1 MTEPAA
7 TAPAPRRRIR
17 WMRWGIGFAI
27 ALVLFAGVGFLVLP
41 SVVKSQ
47 AEKALAAELG
57 REVTIGEVAI
67 NPFTLRVTIADF
79 VVKDGANPK
88 PLVRFDRLE
97 ADAEWLSLFKRGL
110 VVRAIT
116 LEKPEVSVIR
126 GKDNRYNFSDIV
138 DRFAKRAAET
148 PQPAEPAGPPP
159 RFSINNIRIANGR
172 IDVDDRLED
181 EQHALTELEVGIPF
195 VSSFPA
201 DVKIDV
207 EPRLA
212 AKLNGDPLGVTGEST
227 PFADDLDTTLKL
239 KIDRFH
245 FARYLDYAPV
255 DLAVKIPGGELTA
268 ALEIVFRRGTAGGA
282 DTLLLRGDAAI
293 DGLDVQD
300 RGGRPLVGWKSLAVQ
315 MKELD
320 LVRMK
325 GTLGAVTLTEPVVHA
340 RRDANGDIDL
350 LGILPPAKEPP
361 AQPAAT
367 QPAAPPAKPFALDIE
382 RIALERGRVEW
393 LDESNRRPFKAV
405 IAPLDVTV
413 ADFNLPG
420 TRPAGITVAAT
431 TDAGG
436 TLEHKGT
443 LTLAPLKAEGDLAVK
458 GVRAKWVAP
467 YYEHVVP
474 VIVDDGTLDA
484 ALRYDVAANA
494 TTGVPDVVVSAVKA
508 AIDKVRLLELD
519 GKTERAAIARMTVD
533 VEKVDLARRTA
544 VVGKVSASDS
554 RLYVRR
560 AKDGSI
566 NWAESAV
573 GDTVRGAAAAGT
585 PPTTAAKPPAARA
598 APAKPVATKAVA
610 KKAATPPPAA
620 PATGTVPDPD
630 WTWSVKSI
638 EYRNAAI
645 RFQDFATP
653 APVTLELSPTTLVLE
668 NLASAA
674 STASRIALKTTL
686 DRTGNIAVSGPLT
699 LAPLGGALALDLQ
712 GVSIPAFQAYFADLV
727 NIVVSSGTVATRGNL
742 GFAQA
747 PGGPIV
753 GGFQGDVT
761 VAGLETTDKTSGE
774 RLLGWKSLL
783 LSQLRV
789 GTESQVVDIGDI
801 ALTDFFARVIVT
813 PSGRLNLQDLVAKK
827 DEPAP
832 PAADAQQTPASGGAA
847 PASGPAPDIRFSRI
861 TLQNGNVNFSDFF
874 IKPNYSANLT
884 NITGGVSEITPEKA
898 GDVLIRGRVDASAPL
913 EIAGQLNPL
922 AKDLFLDIKGEARD
936 IDLPP
941 LTPYAAKYAGYGIE
955 KGKLAFKVDYRIKD
969 RKLEANNTVI
979 LDQLTFGER
988 IETPTATKLP
998 VLLAVALLKDR
1009 NGVIDLELP
1018 ISGTLDDPEFSVGGL
1033 IWKAIV
1039 NILTKAVVAPFSLI
1053 ASAFSGGGSEELSFV
1068 EFEPGSAAVAGKA
1081 EEKLKAL
1088 TKALVD
1094 RPNLKL
1100 DVAGRADPQADRVAL
1115 EKAQIAGVVRAQ
1127 KVADL
1132 ARRGTPA
1139 AKPEETAVSP
1149 EEYPKLLEAAWRQ
1162 IAKPPRGAK
1171 VPPPAEMEAAIVA
1184 ANPIDEEELRLL
1196 ANQRSQNAKDM
1207 LTAAGVAGERVFIT
1221 APKLT
1226 AEGMKPP
1233 GPATR
1238 AEFSLK

>member
-7 TAPAPRRRIR
+7 TVPAPRRRIR

-27 ALVLFAGVGFLVLP
+27 AIVLFALIGFLVLP
-41 SVVKSQ
+41 PVVKSQ

-57 REVTIGEVAI
+57 REVAIGDVAI
-67 NPFTLRVTIADF
+67 NPFTLRVTVTDF

-88 PLVRFDRLE
+88 PLARFDRLE
-97 ADAEWLSLFKRGL
+97 LDAEWLTLLKRGI

-138 DRFAKRAAET
+138 DRFAKRAAEA
-148 PQPAEPAGPPP
+148 PKPAEPAAPP
-159 RFSINNIRIANGR
+159 RFSINNIRIVNGR
-172 IDVDDRLED
+172 VDVDDRLED
-181 EQHALTELEVGIPF
+181 EQHALTELEIGIPF

-212 AKLNGDPLGVTGEST
+212 AKLNGDPLGLTGEST

-255 DLAVKIPGGELTA
+255 DLAVKLPGGELTA
-268 ALEIVFRRGTAGGA
+268 ALELVFRRGTKGGA

-300 RGGRPLVGWKSLAVQ
+300 RGGRPLVGWKTLAVQ
-315 MKELD
+315 VKELD
-320 LVRMK
+320 LVRMR

-350 LGILPPAKEPP
+350 LGIVPPAKEPP
-361 AQPAAT
+361 AKPVTATAA
-367 QPAAPPAKPFALDIE
+367 PAKPFALDIE
-382 RIALERGRVEW
+382 RIAVERGRVEW

-413 ADFNLPG
+413 AGFNLPG
-420 TRPAGITVAAT
+420 TRPAEITVAAT

-458 GVRAKWVAP
+458 AIRAKWVAP

-484 ALRYDVAANA
+484 TLRYDVAANA

-508 AIDKVRLLELD
+508 ALEKVRVLELD

-533 VEKVDLARRTA
+533 VDKVDLARRNA

-573 GDTVRGAAAAGT
+573 GDAVRGAAAAST
-585 PPTTAAKPPAARA
+585 PPPPAPRAAAKPPAAKSAAAKPAA
-598 APAKPVATKAVA
+598 APA
-610 KKAATPPPAA
+610 
-620 PATGTVPDPD
+620 GTTPDPD
-630 WTWSVKSI
+630 WTWSVKTI

-668 NLASAA
+668 NLASAV

-686 DRTGNIAVSGPLT
+686 DRTGNIAVSGPIT
-699 LAPLGGALALDLQ
+699 LAPLGGALALDVQ

-827 DEPAP
+827 DEPAAAP
-832 PAADAQQTPASGGAA
+832 ADAQQPAASGSAA

-969 RKLEANNTVI
+969 RKLEANNSVI

-1009 NGVIDLELP
+1009 NGVIDLDLP

-1068 EFEPGSAAVAGKA
+1068 EFEPGSATVAGKA
-1081 EEKLKAL
+1081 EEKLKTL

-1100 DVAGRADPQADRVAL
+1100 DVAGRADPEADRVAL
-1115 EKAQIAGVVRAQ
+1115 EKERIAGVVRAQ

-1139 AKPEETAVSP
+1139 AKPEETTVSA

-1171 VPPPAEMEAAIVA
+1171 VPAPAEMEAAIIG
-1184 ANPIDEEELRLL
+1184 ANRIDEEELRQL
-1196 ANQRSQNAKDM
+1196 ANRRSQNAKDV

-1221 APKLT
+1221 APKLS
-1226 AEGMKPP
+1226 AEGMKGP

-1238 AEFSLK
+1238 ADFSLK